1 MLYDLGSNDLGLD
14 ELSATQIA
22 KLLSIVAQK
31 TNASFQAQSLLY
43 AARGYEY
50 AIDIP
55 LLSENNTILG
65 CTDPTAHNYNLTAT
79 QDDGSCETCNDGI
92 RNGDETDIDC
102 GGTNQN
108 CQACVSCPSPS
119 QLADTTFI
127 GTNGN
132 INATLQWNSITQATQ
147 YQLAGRKA
155 GGTWKV
161 FPPTNNTSRTFTSG
175 ILPNQDYQWTVRS
188 VCDAE
193 NGAWPLPP
201 QSFTSIDNSGKNASP
216 NAYDLFADN
225 GEISDISVYPNPA
238 NQELHI
244 VVDVP
249 SIESN
254 STISIY
260 NTIGQQVISQTFSS
274 SIDISALPEGAY
286 FLQFQ
291 NAEQSIVKRFVIN
304 R

>member
-1 MLYDLGSNDLGLD
+1 M
-14 ELSATQIA
+14 T
-22 KLLSIVAQK
+22 
-31 TNASFQAQSLLY
+31 
-43 AARGYEY
+43 
-50 AIDIP
+50 
-55 LLSENNTILG
+55 
-65 CTDPTAHNYNLTAT
+65 
-79 QDDGSCETCNDGI
+79 
-92 RNGDETDIDC
+92 
-102 GGTNQN
+102 
-108 CQACVSCPSPS
+108 CPSPN
-119 QLADTTFI
+119 QFANTTFI

-201 QSFTSIDNSGKNASP
+201 QSFTSIDNSGKNAGS
-216 NAYDLFADN
+216 NEYDLFADN
-225 GEISDISVYPNPA
+225 GEIGDISLYPNPA

-244 VVDVP
+244 AVDVP
-249 SIESN
+249 SIASN
-254 STISIY
+254 STINIY
-260 NTIGQQVISQTFSS
+260 NTIGQRVMLQTFSTN
-274 SIDISALPEGAY
+274 IDISTLPAGAY

-291 NAEQSIVKRFVIN
+291 NAEQNIVKRFVIN